1 MVGRRASNSVSA
13 CFVCVCVFFNFFF
26 SSDGEIWVSSLA
38 CIDLIHFYI
47 YIDVYYLT
55 YEGTELIAVCAVN
68 EYLESISL
76 ADTWL

>member
-1 MVGRRASNSVSA
+1 M
-13 CFVCVCVFFNFFF
+13 CVCVCVWFVVVFFF
-26 SSDGEIWVSSLA
+26 SHDGTWVSSLA

-47 YIDVYYLT
+47 YIDIYYQT
-55 YEGTELIAVCAVN
+55 SEDTELIAVCAVN